1 MNSNGRDGYK
11 RFILYIVLVIV
22 SILSIMS
29 TFHFMYRG
37 NVGVIKKMNL
47 QNQHTFSG
55 LHRSG
60 WEFALQSINE
70 LHDVNGVLF
79 DGNVE
84 KNFSWYYDRVIGENG
99 VQPMEV
105 AGVLPYRQR
114 WVGFIHNPP
123 NAPGWFDDSNQFM
136 FKTKIFK
143 ESLKNCVGLWALSE
157 YHAEWLRKELNI
169 LVSVVYHPTDIDVP
183 QFDYNKFLM
192 NEDKKIYQIGW
203 WLRKL
208 NSIYKLPI
216 DKVYRKIRLDPKTDN
231 INLQVMYDKEREIM
245 KLEFEERYYKNTYRL
260 NHLSNEEYDKIYTE
274 NITFV
279 DLYDA
284 SANNA
289 VIEAIAR
296 ATPILVNP
304 LPAVVEYLGKDY
316 PFYFVSLEEAARK
329 ALDMNLVLQT
339 HNYLKESPMRKKI
352 TGEYFCKSI
361 KNSEVFKKL

>member
-1 MNSNGRDGYK
+1 
-11 RFILYIVLVIV
+11 
-22 SILSIMS
+22 
-29 TFHFMYRG
+29 
-37 NVGVIKKMNL
+37 
-47 QNQHTFSG
+47 
-55 LHRSG
+55 
-60 WEFALQSINE
+60 
-70 LHDVNGVLF
+70 
-79 DGNVE
+79 
-84 KNFSWYYDRVIGENG
+84 
-99 VQPMEV
+99 
-105 AGVLPYRQR
+105 
-114 WVGFIHNPP
+114 
-123 NAPGWFDDSNQFM
+123 M

-208 NSIYKLPI
+208 NSIYQLPI

-231 INLQVMYDKEREIM
+231 INLQVMYEKEREIM
-245 KLEFEERYYKNTYRL
+245 KLEFEDRYYKNTYRL

-316 PFYFVSLEEAARK
+316 PFYFESLEEAARK

-339 HNYLKESPMRKKI
+339 HNYLKESPMREKI